1 MAFTVLLICLF
12 IGGQIGVLWAGSG
25 RRRLRRAWA
34 AIHAGQLGKGRRLL
48 QPFLLSP
55 APGLRE
61 PARIA
66 LLAAARVSGDR
77 PAMKALL
84 QSLRPNLL
92 SPENQRRLKEEQ
104 VRALIAL
111 GDTAEAVRC
120 AECLAKGNG
129 DDDGDDDPMG
139 GGGGARED
147 GVQELL
153 AYALLCDGRQGAAYE
168 ALRDLSQR
176 SSLDPER
183 RAWASY
189 QLGLLCRQLRREA
202 EAEQHLQEAARLGA
216 RGEVGAHARAAL
228 QRGALPERL

>member
-1 MAFTVLLICLF
+1 MAFTLLLLCLF
-12 IGGQIGVLWAGSG
+12 VGGQIGVLWAGSG

-34 AIHAGQLGKGRRLL
+34 AIHAGRLGKGRRLL
-48 QPFLLSP
+48 QPLLLSP

-66 LLAAARVSGDR
+66 LLAAARVAGDR
-77 PAMKALL
+77 QGMKALL
-84 QSLRPNLL
+84 QGLRPDLL

-104 VRALIAL
+104 VRALVAL
-111 GDTAEAVRC
+111 GDTAEALRR
-120 AECLAKGNG
+120 AESLAADADPG
-129 DDDGDDDPMG
+129 DHEV
-139 GGGGARED
+139 ARE
-147 GVQELL
+147 LH

-168 ALRDLSQR
+168 ALRDLAQR
-176 SSLDPER
+176 PASTPER

-202 EAEQHLQEAARLGA
+202 EAEQHLKAAAQESA

-228 QRGALPERL
+228 QQGALPERL